1 MRPRAVS
8 YLLTLLIYARLATVA
23 SSYSDKACCNR
34 AREKNAFVSPNNG
47 IATLMDNIVCGQ
59 SYNESYS
66 AAPDAY
72 VTYNFCKSE
81 CSGWGI
87 SSTDNLDQWAGSIV
101 QFLLPSVIFSMNIP
115 RRFEFIS
122 SRWLEDLVLRN
133 QHGWKRAVLSLLM
146 TIPALLFVTADAIIW
161 VMAIMS
167 MAGPMM
173 VAGLH
178 EALLDFKILK
188 ALERRTYI
196 PGRVGGEPNVPSE
209 IALGPL
215 GENVARNNVAG
226 EIMPNDQGIG
236 ALRDKVELLVT
247 VLAGN
252 LQLEPYRGNL
262 IVLISDAL
270 LATRRRRSTAATPPR
285 PQTPPDFLAPEGPEV
300 EEAQGDRVQ
309 MLAWNEANQN
319 YPSMAEKLKRLMTAQ
334 SAFGAIVGAAIVFY
348 LGAFLYTILDLLN
361 DKSNQDA
368 AISLAFG
375 PVFMWRR
382 GVNKREWLEEAGA
395 WQRGNQAFMD
405 DVRVKKR
412 EYLGWI
418 ILPTI
423 ILISLPPAAGAV
435 VAWQT
440 PPAGWGCRSLSFVTY
455 AGFQIVLT
463 PLYFIAT
470 RRTVPR
476 TMSQRVIRW
485 LWVLVF
491 SLTLLLALFTSIATT
506 LMQIIGVFRNCF
518 CYVNTD
524 MWLNLDNAIVNVASD
539 TKNRRSASDGW
550 IVMGGVATVF
560 MAICSFFGWWF
571 QMNIRA
577 TFEDAIRDIDK
588 SF

>member
-47 IATLMDNIVCGQ
+47 IATLMNNIVCGQ
-59 SYNESYS
+59 SFNESYS

-87 SSTDNLDQWAGSIV
+87 SSADNPDQWAGPIV

-133 QHGWKRAVLSLLM
+133 RHGWKRAVLSLLM
-146 TIPALLFVTADAIIW
+146 TMPALLFVTADAIIW

-188 ALERRTYI
+188 ALEGRTYI
-196 PGRVGGEPNVPSE
+196 PGRVAGEPNVPGE

-215 GENVARNNVAG
+215 DENVARNNVAG
-226 EIMPNDQGIG
+226 EIEPNDHGLG

-285 PQTPPDFLAPEGPEV
+285 AQTPPDFPAPEGPEV
-300 EEAQGDRVQ
+300 QKAQGDRVQ

-319 YPSMAEKLKRLMTAQ
+319 YPSMAEQLKRLMTAQ

-368 AISLAFG
+368 AISLAFDY
-375 PVFMWRR
+375 R
-382 GVNKREWLEEAGA
+382 A
-395 WQRGNQAFMD
+395 
-405 DVRVKKR
+405 
-412 EYLGWI
+412 
-418 ILPTI
+418 
-423 ILISLPPAAGAV
+423 
-435 VAWQT
+435 
-440 PPAGWGCRSLSFVTY
+440 CRN
-455 AGFQIVLT
+455 
-463 PLYFIAT
+463 
-470 RRTVPR
+470 R
-476 TMSQRVIRW
+476 QRVP
-485 LWVLVF
+485 
-491 SLTLLLALFTSIATT
+491 SC
-506 LMQIIGVFRNCF
+506 Q
-518 CYVNTD
+518 
-524 MWLNLDNAIVNVASD
+524 
-539 TKNRRSASDGW
+539 
-550 IVMGGVATVF
+550 
-560 MAICSFFGWWF
+560 
-571 QMNIRA
+571 QQP
-577 TFEDAIRDIDK
+577 
-588 SF
+588 

>member
-34 AREKNAFVSPNNG
+34 AREKNAFVPPNNG
-47 IATLMDNIVCGQ
+47 IATLMNNIVCGQ

-87 SSTDNLDQWAGSIV
+87 SSADNLDQWAESIV

-133 QHGWKRAVLSLLM
+133 RHGWKRAVLSLLM

-188 ALERRTYI
+188 ALEGRTYI
-196 PGRVGGEPNVPSE
+196 PGRVAGEPNVPGE

-215 GENVARNNVAG
+215 GENLARNNVAG

-252 LQLEPYRGNL
+252 LQLEPYRVNL

-270 LATRRRRSTAATPPR
+270 LATRRRRSTATTPPR
-285 PQTPPDFLAPEGPEV
+285 PQTPPDFPAPEGPEV
-300 EEAQGDRVQ
+300 QEAQGDRVQ

-319 YPSMAEKLKRLMTAQ
+319 YPSMAEQLKRLMTAQ

-382 GVNKREWLEEAGA
+382 GVNKKEWLEESRA

-405 DVRVKKR
+405 DVLVKKR

-463 PLYFIAT
+463 PLYFITT
-470 RRTVPR
+470 RKTVPR
-476 TMSQRVIRW
+476 TMTQRVIRW
-485 LWVLVF
+485 FWVLVF

-539 TKNRRSASDGW
+539 TKNRRNASDGW

-577 TFEDAIRDIDK
+577 TFEDAIRDIDE

>member
-8 YLLTLLIYARLATVA
+8 YLLALLVYARLATVA

-47 IATLMDNIVCGQ
+47 IATLMNNIVCGQ
-59 SYNESYS
+59 SYNESSS

-87 SSTDNLDQWAGSIV
+87 SSADNPDQWAGPIV

-133 QHGWKRAVLSLLM
+133 RHGWKRAVLSLLM
-146 TIPALLFVTADAIIW
+146 TMPALLFVTADAIIW

-188 ALERRTYI
+188 ALEGRTYI
-196 PGRVGGEPNVPSE
+196 PGSIADEPNVPGE
-209 IALGPL
+209 IAPGPL
-215 GENVARNNVAG
+215 GEKVARNNVTG
-226 EIMPNDQGIG
+226 EIEPNDHGLG

-252 LQLEPYRGNL
+252 LQLEPYRCNL

-285 PQTPPDFLAPEGPEV
+285 AQTPPGFPAPEGPEV
-300 EEAQGDRVQ
+300 QEAQGERVQ
-309 MLAWNEANQN
+309 MFAWNEANQN
-319 YPSMAEKLKRLMTAQ
+319 YPSMAEQLKRLMTAQ

-348 LGAFLYTILDLLN
+348 LGAFLYSILDLLN
-361 DKSNQDA
+361 DKSNHDA

-375 PVFMWRR
+375 PVSMWRR
-382 GVNKREWLEEAGA
+382 GVNKREWLEESRA
-395 WQRGNQAFMD
+395 WQRGNQAFRA

-418 ILPTI
+418 ILPTF
-423 ILISLPPAAGAV
+423 ILISLPPVAGAV

-440 PPAGWGCRSLSFVTY
+440 PPVGWGCRSLSFVTY
-455 AGFQIVLT
+455 AGFQVVLT

-470 RRTVPR
+470 RKTEPR
-476 TMSQRVIRW
+476 TMTQRVMRW
-485 LWVLVF
+485 FWVLVF
-491 SLTLLLALFTSIATT
+491 SFTLLLALFTSIATT
-506 LMQIIGVFRNCF
+506 LMQMIGVFQNCF
-518 CYVNTD
+518 CHVNTG
-524 MWLNLDNAIVNVASD
+524 MWLNLGNAIVNVASD
-539 TKNRRSASDGW
+539 TKRRRNASDGW
-550 IVMGGVATVF
+550 VVVGGVATVF
-560 MAICSFFGWWF
+560 VAISSFLGWWF

-577 TFEDAIRDIDK
+577 TFEDVIRDIDE
-588 SF
+588 

>member
-47 IATLMDNIVCGQ
+47 IATLMNNIVCGQ

-87 SSTDNLDQWAGSIV
+87 SGADNLDQWAGSIV

-133 QHGWKRAVLSLLM
+133 RHGWKRAVLSLLM

-188 ALERRTYI
+188 ALEGRTYI
-196 PGRVGGEPNVPSE
+196 PGRVAGEQNVPGE
-209 IALGPL
+209 IALVPL

-226 EIMPNDQGIG
+226 EIKPNDQGLG
-236 ALRDKVELLVT
+236 ALRHKVELLVT

-285 PQTPPDFLAPEGPEV
+285 PQIPPDFLAPEGPEV

-319 YPSMAEKLKRLMTAQ
+319 YPSMAEQLKRLMTAQ

-382 GVNKREWLEEAGA
+382 GVNKREWLEESGA

-440 PPAGWGCRSLSFVTY
+440 PPVGWGCRSLSFVTY

-476 TMSQRVIRW
+476 TMTQCVIRW
-485 LWVLVF
+485 FWVLVF

-539 TKNRRSASDGW
+539 TKNRRNASDGW

-560 MAICSFFGWWF
+560 MATCSFFGWWF

-577 TFEDAIRDIDK
+577 TFEDVIRDIDE